1 LNTRKIHIPKELV
14 EYINV
19 ALKMIKSSRELLYME
34 FEEFQEPPKGWELGK
49 IPPINKAFCF
59 EDMLSVRVKLE
70 FEQVIEILDA
80 KTEKTSYAVMA
91 ALLLALRLIMAKNA
105 GLVEEENKQKLADE
119 LVESVHATLFE
130 FGFFS
135 LTQISIRMELTKDT
149 IEQKSDM
156 VSEQYIDSLLRQISY
171 YLRIHIKSSDE
182 DRIKDLERIV
192 SSLQWDTSFWLK
204 VASMAFFNLDNSSFT
219 HKKRFLNELNDT
231 LDDYINTP
239 NEIKTR
245 DFF

>member
-1 LNTRKIHIPKELV
+1 
-14 EYINV
+14 
-19 ALKMIKSSRELLYME
+19 ME